1 MKYLERSQLRAVLS
15 EAKKDSERNWLM
27 LLLSYN
33 HGLRVSEVIALEPG
47 NFRDGFLSVRRLKG
61 SLHTI
66 QELVSSSDPLFDE
79 RSAIQNWKGL
89 GRLFPFTRQAAW
101 KILQKYTLRASVPKH
116 LGHPHALKH
125 TCGHNIIENGIHYT
139 KQYLGHKSMA
149 STGEYLKVSDA
160 SASKAVM
167 ASLGG

>member
-15 EAKKDSERNWLM
+15 EAKKHSERNWLM

-66 QELVSSSDPLFDE
+66 QPLVGSADPLFDE
-79 RSAIQNWKGL
+79 RTVLEKSKMTGM
-89 GRLFPFTRQAAW
+89 LFPISRQAAH
-101 KILQKYTLRASVPKH
+101 KIFRKYCKKAGVPEH
-116 LGHPHALKH
+116 LAHPHTLKH
-125 TCGHNIIENGIHYT
+125 TCGMNIIPSGIENAR
-139 KQYLGHKSMA
+139 QYLGHKSIA
-149 STGEYLKVSDA
+149 STGAYLKVSDA

-167 ASLGG
+167 ASLGA